1 MAVLR
6 LEFDL
11 NQAFTYPVRE
21 STVKRS
27 YSVIWTEATW
37 WEYTH
42 LGFWGRFCP
51 LRPCRVSRVDRA
63 TRRSRKTYRWI
74 WPDSLTPEPCNH
86 THVDNGFPTF
96 AMITYI
102 FAFRFTQ
109 DSSLISS
116 CPKDSRSL
124 QQSTN
129 LSIISGFLSILLD
142 VEPSLQMM
150 HTLFFPDM
158 AASFSNYNLYNVFS
172 SLNCFVWGFLMHHIV
187 DICLTCP
194 ITSSHL
200 KRQVMYEIIPIS
212 LE

>member
-1 MAVLR
+1 
-6 LEFDL
+6 
-11 NQAFTYPVRE
+11 
-21 STVKRS
+21 
-27 YSVIWTEATW
+27 
-37 WEYTH
+37 
-42 LGFWGRFCP
+42 
-51 LRPCRVSRVDRA
+51 
-63 TRRSRKTYRWI
+63 
-74 WPDSLTPEPCNH
+74 
-86 THVDNGFPTF
+86 
-96 AMITYI
+96 MITYI

-124 QQSTN
+124 QQSTY
-129 LSIISGFLSILLD
+129 LSIISGLFVSFLLEG
-142 VEPSLQMM
+142 EPSLQMM

-187 DICLTCP
+187 DLCLAHP